1 MNKTDFNLI
10 IENYLRNPFRS
21 FGLSLLIALLASVLL
36 VGGLLSLS
44 LSKGLNRLSSR
55 LGADVIV
62 IPQGSE
68 INDQTI
74 LLQGD
79 SKYAYLPQGA
89 LEFIRGL
96 AGVEQATPQY
106 FLTTLSSSCCEQK
119 VMIIGFDPASDFVI
133 QPWIR
138 EVLTDKL
145 PKGAIVVGSDI
156 SVGEKKTVKFFD
168 HEYPVAASLEPVG
181 NKLDQAVFVD
191 VATLAQIREA
201 AKAKG
206 VVFLHQDVRSNGSDA
221 PLYSSVLIKL
231 RAGAD
236 IDRLSQEIH
245 TRFDGVQIRTRKDLF
260 SGLEKSANFLQIV
273 VWSIVGLFL
282 VIAVAA
288 IVISFSLSTRERR
301 REYALLRIVGYA
313 RKRLRTLVLGESLLV
328 SAVGT
333 YIGLLFSTVAF
344 FTFKIWIGEHVSVPF
359 IVPGN
364 AEIAAVYAVVV
375 LLLHSVGPVAV
386 YGVANKVSNI
396 DAYAA
401 LREVEH

>member
-10 IENYLRNPFRS
+10 VENYLRNPFRS
-21 FGLSLLIALLASVLL
+21 FGLSLLIALLALVLL

-68 INDQTI
+68 INDQSV

-79 SKYAYLPQGA
+79 SKYAYLPQGS
-89 LEFIRGL
+89 LEFIRSL
-96 AGVEQATPQY
+96 SGVEVATPQY
-106 FLTTLSSSCCEQK
+106 YLTTLSASCCDQK
-119 VMIIGFDPASDFVI
+119 VSIIGFDTESDFVI

-145 PKGAIVVGSDI
+145 PKGSIVVGSEI
-156 SVGEKKTVKFFD
+156 HTGEKKTLKIFD
-168 HEYPVAASLEPVG
+168 REFPVAAALEPIG
-181 NKLDQAVFVD
+181 NKLDQAIFVD
-191 VATLAQIREA
+191 ETTLADIRGA
-201 AKAKG
+201 AEAKG
-206 VVFLHQDVRSNGSDA
+206 IVFLKDEKSLNGEIA
-221 PLYSSVLIKL
+221 AYSSVLVKL
-231 RAGAD
+231 KQGAD
-236 IDRLSQEIH
+236 VERLSREIH
-245 TRFDGVQIRTRKDLF
+245 SRYDGVQFRTRKDLF
-260 SGLEKSANFLQIV
+260 SGLQKSARFLQTIVWIIV
-273 VWSIVGLFL
+273 VFFL
-282 VIAVAA
+282 IMATAA

-301 REYALLRIVGYA
+301 HEYALLRIVGITQ
-313 RKRLRTLVLGESLLV
+313 KRLRNLVLDEALLV

-333 YIGLLFSTVAF
+333 YLGLLFASVVF
-344 FTFKIWIGEHVSVPF
+344 FTFKIWIGEHVGVPF
-359 IVPGN
+359 IVPAA
-364 AEIAAVYAVVV
+364 AEIAAVYAAVI

-386 YGVANKVSNI
+386 FGVANKVSQV

>member
-68 INDQTI
+68 INDQTV

-79 SKYAYLPQGA
+79 SKYAYLPQGS

-96 AGVEQATPQY
+96 ADVEVATPQY
-106 FLTTLSSSCCEQK
+106 FLTTLSSSCCDQK

-145 PKGAIVVGSDI
+145 PKGAIVVGADI
-156 SVGEKKTVKFFD
+156 SVGEKKSVKFFD
-168 HEYPVAASLEPVG
+168 REYPVAASLEPVG

-191 VATLAQIREA
+191 VTTLADIREA

-206 VVFLHQDVRSNGSDA
+206 VVFLHQDVNSEGSDT
-221 PLYSSVLIKL
+221 PIYSSVLIKL

-236 IDRLSQEIH
+236 VERLSREIH

-260 SGLEKSANFLQIV
+260 SGLEKSANFLQVV

-333 YIGLLFSTVAF
+333 YIGLLFSSVAF

-364 AEIAAVYAVVV
+364 AEIVGVYAVVI

-386 YGVANKVSNI
+386 YGVANKVSKI

>member
-1 MNKTDFNLI
+1 MNKTDLNLI

-36 VGGLLSLS
+36 VGGLLSFS

-68 INDQTI
+68 INDQTV

-79 SKYAYLPQGA
+79 SKYAYLPQGS

-96 AGVEQATPQY
+96 DGVEIATPQY
-106 FLTTLSSSCCEQK
+106 FLTTLNSSCCEQK
-119 VMIIGFDPASDFVI
+119 VMIIGFEPASDFVI
-133 QPWIR
+133 QPWIH

-145 PKGAIVVGSDI
+145 PKGAIVVGSEI
-156 SVGEKKTVKFFD
+156 SVGEKRTVRFFD

-191 VATLAQIREA
+191 VATLADIREA
-201 AKAKG
+201 AEAKG
-206 VVFLHQDVRSNGSDA
+206 IIFLNDANSLNGEISA
-221 PLYSSVLIKL
+221 YSSILIKL
-231 RAGAD
+231 KDGAD
-236 IDRLSQEIH
+236 VERLSREIH
-245 TRFDGVQIRTRKDLF
+245 SRYDGVQFRTRKDLF

-273 VWSIVGLFL
+273 VWSIVALFL

-333 YIGLLFSTVAF
+333 YIGLLVSSVFF
-344 FTFKIWIGEHVSVPF
+344 FTFKIWIGEHVNVPF

-386 YGVANKVSNI
+386 FGVANKVSKI

>member
-119 VMIIGFDPASDFVI
+119 VLIIGFDPASDFVI

-138 EVLTDKL
+138 EVLTEKL

-206 VVFLHQDVRSNGSDA
+206 VVFLHQDVRSDGSEA

-273 VWSIVGLFL
+273 VWSIVSLFL

-333 YIGLLFSTVAF
+333 YIGLLLSSVAF
-344 FTFKIWIGEHVSVPF
+344 FTFKIWIGEHVNVPF
-359 IVPGN
+359 IAPGN

-375 LLLHSVGPVAV
+375 LLLHSVGPLAV
-386 YGVANKVSNI
+386 YGVANKVSKI

>member
-79 SKYAYLPQGA
+79 SKYAYLPQDA

-119 VMIIGFDPASDFVI
+119 VMIIGFDPTSDFVI

-145 PKGAIVVGSDI
+145 PNGAIVVGSDI

-206 VVFLHQDVRSNGSDA
+206 VIFLHENFES
-221 PLYSSVLIKL
+221 YSSVLIKL
-231 RAGAD
+231 HAGAD
-236 IDRLSQEIH
+236 IDRISQEIH
-245 TRFDGVQIRTRKDLF
+245 THFDGVQIRTRKDLF

-364 AEIAAVYAVVV
+364 AEIAAVYAVVI

-386 YGVANKVSNI
+386 FGVANKVSKI

>member
-206 VVFLHQDVRSNGSDA
+206 VIFLHENFES
-221 PLYSSVLIKL
+221 YSSVLIKL
-231 RAGAD
+231 HAGAD

-245 TRFDGVQIRTRKDLF
+245 THFDGVQIRTRKDLF

-364 AEIAAVYAVVV
+364 AEIAAVYAVVI
-375 LLLHSVGPVAV
+375 LLMHSVGPVAV
-386 YGVANKVSNI
+386 FGVANKVSKI

>member
-1 MNKTDFNLI
+1 MNKTDLNLI

-36 VGGLLSLS
+36 VGGLLSFS

-68 INDQTI
+68 INDQTV

-79 SKYAYLPQGA
+79 SKYTYLPQGS

-96 AGVEQATPQY
+96 DGVEIATPQY
-106 FLTTLSSSCCEQK
+106 FLTTLSASCCDQK
-119 VMIIGFDPASDFVI
+119 VSIIGFDTESDFVI

-138 EVLTDKL
+138 EVLADKL
-145 PKGAIVVGSDI
+145 PKGAIVVGADI
-156 SVGEKKTVKFFD
+156 SVGEKKSVKFFD
-168 HEYPVAASLEPVG
+168 RDYTVAAKLEPIG

-191 VATLAQIREA
+191 VATLADIREA
-201 AKAKG
+201 AEAKG
-206 VVFLHQDVRSNGSDA
+206 IVFLKEEKTLNGEIA
-221 PLYSSVLIKL
+221 AYSSILIKL
-231 RAGAD
+231 KKDAD
-236 IDRLSQEIH
+236 VDRLSREIH
-245 TRFDGVQIRTRKDLF
+245 SRYDGVQFRTRKDLF
-260 SGLEKSANFLQIV
+260 SGLQKSTNFLQIV
-273 VWSIVGLFL
+273 VWAIVAIFL
-282 VIAVAA
+282 IVAAAA

-313 RKRLRTLVLGESLLV
+313 RKRLRTLVLGEALLV
-328 SAVGT
+328 SVVGT
-333 YIGLLFSTVAF
+333 YIGLLFASVAF

-364 AEIAAVYAVVV
+364 AEIVGVYAVVI

-386 YGVANKVSNI
+386 YGVANKVSKI